1 MVDGAAFTL
10 TRDLRESPEQEWWP
24 AVWREPTHTL
34 ASAFRGSV
42 VWYYQEVAR
51 RIGKDRM
58 LQHLRQLDYGNGDLS
73 AGVDRFWLQGAFTVS
88 ALEQV
93 AFLDRL
99 LSGAL
104 PVSPA
109 SVTTLREAMVLEA
122 GPGYRWMGKTGWAGF
137 GDFARPGVGWLVG
150 WVERDGKRWIHAMNA
165 DIHDPSDAAKRLEIT
180 RAVLGE
186 LGLLGEK
193 DQGGATF

>member
-1 MVDGAAFTL
+1 MAKPDRLSWSVPLDRCTKPMSG
-10 TRDLRESPEQEWWP
+10 R
-24 AVWREPTHTL
+24 
-34 ASAFRGSV
+34 SAGGSAT
-42 VWYYQEVAR
+42 VAR
-51 RIGKDRM
+51 
-58 LQHLRQLDYGNGDLS
+58 
-73 AGVDRFWLQGAFTVS
+73 RFWLQGAFTVS

-99 LSGAL
+99 LSGSL